1 MSKEGRVMTE
11 FKIIRDGKEIALT
24 ADELEAAYDDRQRDY
39 LEQDIIYL
47 LDEEY
52 KCDSPSED
60 QIDSIIDMF
69 ILKSD
74 SNLSHKDNLRNAI
87 ERVLLW

>member
-1 MSKEGRVMTE
+1 MNKKGRVMAE
-11 FKIIRDGKEIALT
+11 FKIIRDGREITLT
-24 ADELEAAYDDRQRDY
+24 AAELEAAYDARQRDY
-39 LEQDIIYL
+39 IEQDIMSL

-52 KCDSPSED
+52 KVDSPSVD
-60 QIDSIIDMF
+60 QLDRIIDLF
-69 ILKSD
+69 TRKSD